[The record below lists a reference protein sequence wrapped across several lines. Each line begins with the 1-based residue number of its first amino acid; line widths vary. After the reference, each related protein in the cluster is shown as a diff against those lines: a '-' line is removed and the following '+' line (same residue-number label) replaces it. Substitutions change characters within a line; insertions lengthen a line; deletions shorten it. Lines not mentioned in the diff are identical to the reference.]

1 VAEHDGRGSAIALS
15 PRSDRENKRGHSIH
29 RKEDEMKK
37 FHVCAM
43 VVVADVVYGCLRAA
57 LTRRRHGLGVV
68 AAAATADR
76 TPDHGDMRLTPV
88 HGRSLAPP

>member
-43 VVVADVVYGCLRAA
+43 VFVADLIMDA
-57 LTRRRHGLGVV
+57 LV
-68 AAAATADR
+68 
-76 TPDHGDMRLTPV
+76 
-88 HGRSLAPP
+88 PP